1 LLGKKIEILTADS
14 ELKPDVAVRK
24 AKKFIL
30 EDKVNFISHNSGSH
44 ISVALN
50 QVSKKYKT
58 IYINSGGMSDFLQ
71 GKEFSRYSFRLCQN
85 AHLFVAALAQMMSTK
100 PYRKYHIICQD
111 YAWGY
116 DVAKAFKAELKNYIP
131 DAEIVGEEF
140 HPIATK
146 DFGPYLNKV
155 MASKADAVF
164 SGNWGADAINL
175 VKQAR
180 EMGLKAPFPLVM
192 THGVDPYIQNVSK
205 EGAVGIHYAYAYSAQ
220 WDTPE
225 NKDMIARYHEKHK
238 NDEDFLTWWPV
249 THIGVVICAWQM
261 AFAAVEKAGSLEP
274 EKIIEAFEGFWYKTP
289 VGWWHMR
296 KCDHQGIIPMFGG
309 EVRAG
314 WNPFFNGSIR
324 EDVNFPW
331 LGPEV
336 FRAPAT
342 ESAIPPTPDYNPR
355 CP

>member
-1 LLGKKIEILTADS
+1 MLGKKIEILTADS

-30 EDKVNFISHNSGSH
+30 EEKVNFLSHNSGSH

-50 QVSKKYKT
+50 QVSAKYKT
-58 IYINSGGMSDFLQ
+58 IYINSGGMSDFVQ
-71 GKEFSRYSFRLCQN
+71 GKEFSPYSFRLCQN

-100 PYRKYHIICQD
+100 PYRKYYIICQD
-111 YAWGY
+111 YAWGH
-116 DVAKAFKAELKNYIP
+116 DVANAFKSELKNYIP
-131 DAEIVGEEF
+131 DAEIVGEDY

-146 DFGPYLNKV
+146 DFGPYMNKV
-155 MASKADAVF
+155 IASKADAIF
-164 SGNWGADAINL
+164 TGNWGADAINI

-180 EMGLKAPFPLVM
+180 ELGLKAPFPLVM
-192 THGVDPYIQNVSK
+192 THGVDPYIENESK
-205 EGAVGIHYAYAYSAQ
+205 EGTVGIHYAYAYSAQ
-220 WDTPE
+220 WNTPE
-225 NKDMIARYHEKHK
+225 NKAMVARYHEQHK
-238 NDEDFLTWWPV
+238 NDKDFLTWWPV

-261 AFAAVEKAGSLEP
+261 TFAAIEKAGSLDP
-274 EKIIEAFEGFWYKTP
+274 DKIVEAFEGMWFKTP

-296 KCDHQGIIPMFGG
+296 KCDHQAIIPMFGG
-309 EVRAG
+309 EVKSG

-324 EDVNFPW
+324 PDVSFPW
-331 LGPEV
+331 LSPEV